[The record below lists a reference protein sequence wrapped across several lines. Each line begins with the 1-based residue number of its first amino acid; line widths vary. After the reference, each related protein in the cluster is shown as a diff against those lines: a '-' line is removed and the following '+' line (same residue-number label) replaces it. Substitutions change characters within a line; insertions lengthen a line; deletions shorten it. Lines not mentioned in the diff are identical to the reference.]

1 MIAFYIQLTD
11 GWMAFFVIGDRFVE
25 VYFLFFARGEVG
37 LLAVS
42 GCLSARQLLLTEWL
56 DNDIS
61 RQT

>member
-1 MIAFYIQLTD
+1 MD
-11 GWMAFFVIGDRFVE
+11 GFFEIVDRFVE
-25 VYFLFFARGEVG
+25 VYFLFFSRGEVG